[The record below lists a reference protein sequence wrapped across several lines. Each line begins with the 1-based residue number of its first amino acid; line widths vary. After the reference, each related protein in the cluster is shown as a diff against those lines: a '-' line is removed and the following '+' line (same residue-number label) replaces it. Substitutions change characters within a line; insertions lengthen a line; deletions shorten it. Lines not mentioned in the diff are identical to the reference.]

1 MLENARLYRNE
12 KDHKQSLNNL
22 LEYQQTLVKETV
34 EGNNFDGITVTLS
47 NLLSTSVILLDRFLR
62 PLSFKLYQMDEEELH
77 PLVELATYKIIQSQQ
92 PTGSWFTPNPNDDK
106 KVVTW
111 PITGGGDLLGYLV
124 VDVTK
129 S

>member
-34 EGNNFDGITVTLS
+34 EGDNFDGITVTLS

-106 KVVTW
+106 KVSH
-111 PITGGGDLLGYLV
+111 LAY
-124 VDVTK
+124 
-129 S
+129 

>member
-1 MLENARLYRNE
+1 MLVYIEMKRIIT
-12 KDHKQSLNNL
+12 KFNNL

-34 EGNNFDGITVTLS
+34 EGDNFDGITVTLR

-106 KVVTW
+106 KV
-111 PITGGGDLLGYLV
+111 ILGLLMAEVIY
-124 VDVTK
+124 
-129 S
+129 